1 MKKILVFLFCA
12 FSCGVAYAT
21 EPTIGKPAPDFTL
34 SGLLQAPANAP
45 TKLSGLRG
53 NIVVIDFWATW
64 CGACRPALNSLS
76 ALSEKFA
83 NQPVRFLAISSEKRD
98 RIERFLQSNPNKL
111 WTGIDSNSQ
120 AFIQYQVG
128 TIPHTVVI
136 DQSGTLLAITDAEEI
151 TEERINTLLAGK
163 EVTFKRKLLITAKEI
178 IAKEFKNVDSTA
190 LPSIVFKPCQ
200 SANGMSTPIGKPR
213 FTAVLGITDFIRS
226 IYQIPYR
233 RLVDSLQS
241 EQMYYLDI
249 FLSQPDPVLLRSIM
263 KNVVESS
270 LNISVRIE
278 KQTRPV
284 AVLQRKSGSPALLPS
299 ISQKSEFS
307 FGGNDLIAV
316 KQPVLKLVDYLND
329 TGSSKAL
336 VVDET
341 GLKGEYDL
349 SMSWEGGKK
358 EELDK
363 ALAKL
368 GLELVSAEREIE
380 MYVLKQKSN

>member
-1 MKKILVFLFCA
+1 MKKLFVFLFCA
-12 FSCGVAYAT
+12 FSCSLAYAT

-76 ALSEKFA
+76 ALSEKFV
-83 NQPVRFLAISSEKRD
+83 NKPVRFLAISSEKRD

-120 AFIQYQVG
+120 AFNQYQVG
-128 TIPHTVVI
+128 PLPHTVVV
-136 DQSGTLLAITDAEEI
+136 DQSGTLIAITDAEEM
-151 TEERINTLLAGK
+151 TEERINALLTGK
-163 EVTFKRKLLITAKEI
+163 EVTFKRKLTITANEI

-200 SANGMSTPIGKPR
+200 SATGMSRGDGKRR
-213 FTAVLGITDFIRS
+213 FTAVMGITNFICS
-226 IYQIPYR
+226 IYQIPYL
-233 RLVDSLQS
+233 RLIDSLQS
-241 EQMYYLDI
+241 GQQYYMDI
-249 FLSQPDPVLLRSIM
+249 FLPQPDAKTLHTVM

-270 LNISVRIE
+270 LNLDVRVE
-278 KQTRPV
+278 KRTKLV
-284 AVLQRKSGSPALLPS
+284 DVLQRKSGVQELLPS
-299 ISQKSEFS
+299 SAPKPSFS
-307 FGGNDLIAV
+307 FQGENLIAI
-316 KQPVLKLVDYLND
+316 KQPMTELLSYLN
-329 TGSSKAL
+329 GVRNSK
-336 VVDET
+336 VPIIDET

-358 EELDK
+358 EDLDK

-368 GLELVSAEREIE
+368 GLELVSAEREID